1 MVKYIKFTSGTC
13 CSYPCQLG
21 LPEDLQ
27 PRAILQAKLEEA
39 FGVANQAKGKGLKFV
54 RHVEAW
60 HVRHIENSALLK
72 VQQVLKCMQSP
83 PAHVKETSFTCS
95 LIIN

>member
-54 RHVEAW
+54 RH
-60 HVRHIENSALLK
+60 IENSALLK